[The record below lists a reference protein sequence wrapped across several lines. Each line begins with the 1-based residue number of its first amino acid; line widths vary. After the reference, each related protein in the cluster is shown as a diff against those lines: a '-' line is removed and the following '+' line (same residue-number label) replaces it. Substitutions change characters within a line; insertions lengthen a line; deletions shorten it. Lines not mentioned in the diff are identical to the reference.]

1 MENREIIA
9 TKEKKEEVGTHVG
22 AKEDKKTEI
31 IAKKIVIYNNNF
43 YS

>member
-9 TKEKKEEVGTHVG
+9 TKEKKDEVGTHIG
-22 AKEDKKTEI
+22 ANEDKKTKI
-31 IAKKIVIYNNNF
+31 IAKKIVIYNNNY